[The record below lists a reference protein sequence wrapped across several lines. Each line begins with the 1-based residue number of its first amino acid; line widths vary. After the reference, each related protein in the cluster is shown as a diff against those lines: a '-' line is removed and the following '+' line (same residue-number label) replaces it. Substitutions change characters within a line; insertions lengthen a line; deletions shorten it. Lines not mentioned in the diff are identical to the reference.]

1 MNFRTLWKILRN
13 SVQEFIGDKA
23 LRLAAA
29 LAYYAVFSIAPL
41 VVISVAVAGMVFG
54 EEAVRGQLQEE
65 LRYNLGNAGAGAVQD
80 LVARV
85 RRPDT
90 STILS
95 LGGVVM
101 LLFGAGGVF
110 GQLQDALNEVWGV
123 EPEPG
128 RGLLRA
134 IRDRF
139 ISFTMVLGTGFLLL
153 VSMVI
158 STTLAALSRYTGE
171 VVSLP
176 SGIWAVASEI
186 VSFVAVTFLFAAI
199 FKVLPDAQVRW
210 RHVWVGSA
218 FTSALFLAG
227 KGGLAWYLGREAT
240 ASAYGAAGALVL
252 VLLWVYYSSIILL
265 FGAEFTQVWANIR
278 GTGIEPARGARKA
291 ANY

>member
-1 MNFRTLWKILRN
+1 M
-13 SVQEFIGDKA
+13 
-23 LRLAAA
+23 
-29 LAYYAVFSIAPL
+29 
-41 VVISVAVAGMVFG
+41 
-54 EEAVRGQLQEE
+54 
-65 LRYNLGNAGAGAVQD
+65 QD

-123 EPEPG
+123 EPAPG

-176 SGIWAVASEI
+176 SGIWSVASEI

-227 KGGLAWYLGREAT
+227 KSGLAWYLGREAT